1 MLSPNRAATWSVRPR
16 DKRTDSERRE
26 LLARFFNAR
35 AALAAALLLS
45 GFAAVAPARAQVGM
59 VEPSALATILA
70 HPGVPVAGG
79 RATDVT
85 IVEYFDY
92 NCPYCRRAAG
102 TLAELRATDPGVSVL
117 YKEWPIFGGVSLIAA
132 RSALAAGWQ
141 GRYLAAHDALIA
153 GSVKLASE
161 ADVLARLQ
169 AAGIDLSQLRRDL
182 IAHGRDIDQTLV
194 RNNAEARGLGF
205 EGTPGLV
212 IGAYVMPGAL
222 DVADMRT
229 LVRAARRP

>member
-1 MLSPNRAATWSVRPR
+1 
-16 DKRTDSERRE
+16 
-26 LLARFFNAR
+26 
-35 AALAAALLLS
+35 
-45 GFAAVAPARAQVGM
+45 M
-59 VEPSALATILA
+59 VEPAALATILA
-70 HPGVPVAGG
+70 HPGVPIAGG

-92 NCPYCRRAAG
+92 NCPYCRRASGA
-102 TLAELRATDPGVSVL
+102 LAELRATDPAVSVL

-161 ADVLARLQ
+161 ADILARLD
-169 AAGIDLSQLRRDL
+169 AAGVHLAQLRRDL
-182 IAHGRDIDQTLV
+182 IAHGREIDQTLI

-205 EGTPGLV
+205 EGTPGLLV
-212 IGAYVMPGAL
+212 GSYVMPGAL